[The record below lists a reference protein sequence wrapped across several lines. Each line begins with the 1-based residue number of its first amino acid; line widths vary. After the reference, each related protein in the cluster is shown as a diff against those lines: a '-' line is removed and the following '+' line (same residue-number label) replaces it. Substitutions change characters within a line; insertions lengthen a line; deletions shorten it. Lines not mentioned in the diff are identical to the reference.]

1 MSSRPRSGPAATV
14 IVAVTLAVTV
24 VSVVVRLN
32 APPVA
37 ATDVSTT
44 VSDVFWI
51 LGWAAFAVVG
61 GLIVRRHPGHL
72 VGWLFIGIGVLG
84 AVAYLA
90 SAYAMLGTA
99 RPLVGADA
107 AAWVGIVTWAPPLG
121 LCIMAIALFPTGK
134 PLGRWWGRIAA
145 TGTSVSFV
153 IALSNAF
160 AVWPLRSADL
170 ALPGADEQIHA
181 WSIPIIN
188 VLWPLAMLTAVV
200 SMFSLFVRFRRS
212 TGIERQQLKWLA
224 LYVAIAMPAI
234 VLSETVFRE
243 GIAQVVVNTID
254 APAWLGVIAGL
265 AILRYRL
272 YDIDRII
279 SRTLAYAVVV
289 AVLVGVY
296 AAGVL
301 GLGAVARAVTG
312 ESGDLVVA
320 VSTLLVAAAFR
331 PVASR
336 VRAVVDR
343 RFNRASV
350 DAAHAA
356 EAFRARLRDEVD
368 LDTVLGDLR
377 ATVHR
382 TLAPNVISV
391 VTLDAAAARAG
402 GDR

>member
-1 MSSRPRSGPAATV
+1 MSRRTRSLPAATV
-14 IVAVTLAVTV
+14 IVAVVLVLTV
-24 VSVVVRLN
+24 VSLVIRLDAPAVV
-32 APPVA
+32 
-37 ATDVSTT
+37 ATDLSTT
-44 VSDVFWI
+44 MSDVFWI

-61 GLIVRRHPGHL
+61 GLIVRRHPGHP
-72 VGWLFIGIGVLG
+72 VGWLFLGLGTIG
-84 AVAYLA
+84 AVSYLA
-90 SAYAMLGTA
+90 NAYAMLGTT
-99 RPLVGADA
+99 RPLPGAGL
-107 AAWVGIVTWAPPLG
+107 AAWLSLVTWAPPLG
-121 LCIMAIALFPTGK
+121 LCIMALALFPTGR
-134 PLGRWWGRIAA
+134 PVGRWWGRIAA
-145 TGTSVSFV
+145 AGLVLSLAVG
-153 IALSNAF
+153 LSNAI
-160 AVWPLRSADL
+160 AIWPVRSASL
-170 ALPGADEQIHA
+170 VLPGAETRVDA
-181 WSIPIIN
+181 WSIAVIS
-188 VLWPLAMLTAVV
+188 VLWPLAMLTAVA
-200 SMFSLFVRFRRS
+200 SMVSLFVRFRRS

-224 LYVAIAMPAI
+224 LYVMISIPAI
-234 VLSETVFRE
+234 VLSETVFTT
-243 GIAQVVVNTID
+243 GVVQVVLNTVD
-254 APAWLGVIAGL
+254 APAWLAVIAGL

-272 YDIDRII
+272 FDIDRII
-279 SRTLAYAVVV
+279 SRTLSYAIVV

-296 AAGVL
+296 AAGVV

-377 ATVHR
+377 ATVQR
-382 TLAPNVISV
+382 TLAPDVISV
-391 VTLDAAAARAG
+391 VTLDAAVSRSG